1 MYIAICD
8 DQEKELAALESLL
21 SAWQKERQHPVRV
34 KIFRNAVD
42 LLDAARR
49 ENFTLYLLDVLMP
62 GMNGMV
68 AAREIRQFDAAA
80 ELVFLTATPTF
91 AYESYSVHALE
102 YLLKPISPK
111 TLYPILDQLYLGEQ
125 RPQDGLTVKGGKV
138 LFRILF
144 SQLAY
149 VEVNHKHL
157 YFNLTDGSV
166 REVAGVLKQYED
178 QLLAREEFM
187 RIHRSYIVNMLQIE
201 TFAPTEV
208 RTFSGKSLPI
218 SRLIYP
224 QLQKDY
230 LALLFKDRRNPEESI
245 K

>member
-102 YLLKPISPK
+102 YLLKPEDALPHLRSALFGGATAPGRA
-111 TLYPILDQLYLGEQ
+111 DS
-125 RPQDGLTVKGGKV
+125 KGGQGA
-138 LFRILF
+138 LPHPL
-144 SQLAY
+144 LP
-149 VEVNHKHL
+149 
-157 YFNLTDGSV
+157 
-166 REVAGVLKQYED
+166 AGLRGGQP
-178 QLLAREEFM
+178 Q
-187 RIHRSYIVNMLQIE
+187 
-201 TFAPTEV
+201 APV
-208 RTFSGKSLPI
+208 F
-218 SRLIYP
+218 
-224 QLQKDY
+224 
-230 LALLFKDRRNPEESI
+230 
-245 K
+245 